1 MKIKPGDILVYLG
14 GDTFLDNRLTI
25 GDKYTIDKLM
35 ELDKIS
41 YVVFVEIN
49 YASYKHSIDKH
60 FRNISKEREIKL
72 NSLLN

>member
-1 MKIKPGDILVYLG
+1 MESGDVLIYLG
-14 GDTFLDNRLTI
+14 GDTFLDDRLTI

-35 ELDKIS
+35 VLDKVS

-60 FRNISKEREIKL
+60 FRNISNERDVKL
-72 NSLLN
+72 NSLLSQ

>member
-1 MKIKPGDILVYLG
+1 MESGDVLIYLG
-14 GDTFLDNRLTI
+14 GDTFLDDRLTI

-35 ELDKIS
+35 VLDKVS

-72 NSLLN
+72 KSLLN